1 VEARRPEVAFAGA
14 KLGFSAVDLAEHEV
28 DRANESDHDLL
39 VIGRF
44 RAWRRAGDAA
54 EAAPLGT
61 EAERPLPRLEK
72 VLAKCDLRCRQ
83 RLISATTT

>member
-1 VEARRPEVAFAGA
+1 MEARRPEVAFAGA

-39 VIGRF
+39 VIDRF
-44 RAWRRAGDAA
+44 RAWRRDAA